1 MKQVILLRHAKSSW
15 EHTELSDFERP
26 LNRRGK
32 RDAPRM
38 GSWIGQQGITPDAVL
53 CSAATRA
60 QQTLAGL
67 QTMTDLGEYLVVTED
82 LYLAPPSTTIA
93 LLTQLDDGIQTAL
106 IIAHNPGMEG
116 LLRGLCGID
125 HAMPTC
131 ALALI
136 QLPNESWIET
146 DLNQQGNLIELIIP
160 RLLP

>member
-15 EHTELSDFERP
+15 EHTDLSDFERP

-38 GSWIGQQGITPDAVL
+38 GSWIEQQGITPDAVL

-67 QTMTDLGEYLVVTED
+67 QTTTDLGEYLVVTED

-116 LLRGLCGID
+116 LLWGLCGID
-125 HAMPTC
+125 HVMPTC
-131 ALALI
+131 ALAQI
-136 QLPNESWIET
+136 QLPNESWMET
-146 DLNQQGNLIELIIP
+146 DLNQQGDLIELIIP

>member
-38 GSWIGQQGITPDAVL
+38 GSWIEQQGITPDAVL

-67 QTMTDLGEYLVVTED
+67 QTTADLGEYLVVTED

-116 LLRGLCGID
+116 LLWGLCGID
-125 HAMPTC
+125 RVMPTC
-131 ALALI
+131 ALAQI
-136 QLPNESWIET
+136 QLPNESWMET
-146 DLNQQGNLIELIIP
+146 DLNQQGDLIELIIP